1 MDPDSSRPSELPAPA
16 ESGRRDPVDIG
27 ALTRQLATGDEAAY
41 RVFYEAYFDRLSRYL
56 LVVTAGD
63 EDAARE
69 ALQGTLV
76 RLVRHARAFSDE
88 GVFWSWLTVLARS
101 SLSDERRKR
110 RRYMAFLDRFRL
122 HIGTQRAAGAGSP
135 SGDRLGELLE
145 QKLSTLTPQERHM
158 IEQKYFEHLPVRSIA
173 DRMNTTEKAVESSL
187 ARIRRRL
194 KQSVLAELKN
204 EPPA

>member
-1 MDPDSSRPSELPAPA
+1 LPAPA
-16 ESGRRDPVDIG
+16 DAGRRDPVDIG
-27 ALTRQLATGDEAAY
+27 ALTRRLARGDEAAY

-101 SLSDERRKR
+101 SLSDDRRKR
-110 RRYMAFLDRFRL
+110 RRYLAFLERFRL
-122 HIGTQRAAGAGSP
+122 HFVTQRAAGAGPP
-135 SGDRLGELLE
+135 SGDRLAELLE
-145 QKLSTLTPQERHM
+145 QKLSMLAAQERQM
-158 IEQKYFEHLPVRSIA
+158 IEQKYFEHMPVRSIA
-173 DRMNTTEKAVESSL
+173 DKMNTTEKAVESSL
-187 ARIRRRL
+187 VRIRRRL
-194 KQSVLAELKN
+194 KQSVLSDLKN
-204 EPPA
+204 EPPD